1 MRPFSCI
8 YEVNI
13 MAYGGYLIKV
23 GTGNTAY
30 EIPLSFIKADSYKVS
45 KKIQDLDSY
54 RDANGL
60 LHRNALSHVPYKI
73 EFECVPMLTN
83 TEIEAVVSSIKAKF
97 STAAERKLNV
107 KAYSP
112 EDNDYIEQDM
122 YMPDPEYQ
130 MYLADTTKI
139 QYDAV
144 RFAFI
149 GY

>member
-1 MRPFSCI
+1 
-8 YEVNI
+8 
-13 MAYGGYLIKV
+13 MAYAGYLVKV
-23 GTGNTAY
+23 GTSSSDQNMY

-60 LHRNALSHVPYKI
+60 LHRNALSHVPYKL

-83 TEIEAVVSSIKAKF
+83 TEVEAVLSNIRGKF
-97 STAAERKLNV
+97 STAAERKLYV
-107 KAYSP
+107 SAYNP
-112 EDNDYIEQDM
+112 EDNNYIGQDM
-122 YMPDPEYQ
+122 YMPDPEFQ
-130 MYLADTTKI
+130 MYYVDTSMI

-144 RFAFI
+144 RLAFI